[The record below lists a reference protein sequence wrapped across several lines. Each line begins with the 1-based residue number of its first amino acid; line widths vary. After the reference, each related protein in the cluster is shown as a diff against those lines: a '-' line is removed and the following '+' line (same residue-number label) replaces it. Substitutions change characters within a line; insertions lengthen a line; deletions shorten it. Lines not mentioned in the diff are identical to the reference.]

1 GKFGMDG
8 QMKDYLIKVGL
19 KTLVFLLAITII
31 LSSVLMLFVPAYASD
46 VCYNLGLKDLSAR
59 LEVNAYIKSEDLNDL
74 AKLFDRAVDAENYEI
89 TYKFGKELFNHKDI
103 DEYSLFRAKYGSL
116 DYKSYVLGNYAIAT
130 ANLYGVNSAVD
141 LLEENTGTYSRTC
154 AYSYLVSHVC
164 EKTNKFK
171 KDDATLLL
179 NSLESRFADCSEE
192 EKVFVSSDGYYLCQT
207 FGLGNGATWQER
219 YKGQ

>member
-1 GKFGMDG
+1 MDG

-19 KTLVFLLAITII
+19 KTLVFLLALTII
-31 LSSVLMLFVPAYASD
+31 LSSLLMLFVPAYASD

-59 LEVNAYIKSEDLNDL
+59 LEVNAYEKSEDLNDL

-89 TYKFGKELFNHKDI
+89 AYKFGKELFNHKDI

-141 LLEENTGTYSRTC
+141 LLKENAGTYSRTC
-154 AYSYLVSHVC
+154 AYSYLVSYLC
-164 EKTNKFK
+164 EEADMFDSQDANVLLIALENKFL
-171 KDDATLLL
+171 A
-179 NSLESRFADCSEE
+179 AGEE
-192 EKVFVSSDGYYLCQT
+192 EKKFVSSDGYYLSQT
-207 FGLGNGATWQER
+207 FGLGNSATWQER